1 MSLTR
6 SNYKLVASSLRK
18 TITLA
23 RQTSAN
29 SLLYFQQH
37 QVRHNSTIET
47 DNLSVRLGTTVSN
60 RYSGTR
66 DINKHRHTNN
76 EFSGT
81 AGEVEEVDQSKCS
94 SCGIELQLEDPDR
107 DGYYKPR
114 NENTRVS
121 TDDTTK
127 KSSSLSEM
135 EKLLLK
141 ENGFSLDSI
150 DNEHIIIASSKK
162 VLKDSKNI
170 DDRLKCERCVKALYH
185 NDDSKGFNNVLFKD
199 IMEKIPK
206 NANIVYVVSA
216 LDFPLSLNRDIIKHF
231 NSKKIFYVITKIDA
245 FFDDK
250 QSINRTGLRFF
261 QDSLEKLVDCDPSKV
276 FLASGK
282 LGWNTES
289 LLSSINNSKLYFV
302 GSVNSGKSTIIKTLI
317 YRDDKNLKST
327 DNYGPGISHLPNFTR
342 DFIKFRLPNSKRMLI
357 DTPGF
362 INNNENDESFKYI
375 LPDLKNQFCKILN
388 YTSSNIKSRQTKRLD
403 INSKQIFDGDKV
415 FSLGGLFYLK
425 PPKDAI
431 FQIFKNLEGKEFV
444 CKSIERAK
452 ELNYNRNEALNYRF
466 SVKKEIFDDMVRYV
480 IPPFYGNI
488 DIVFKNLGYIT
499 IKPIGKRNPN
509 EFYQIYVP
517 KGISVLIRENIF
529 SFIYKTKSFRDETGN
544 KLLKENVVKR
554 GTTRLRKVPK
564 NKLIFS
570 KLLEVPYDISNKDAF
585 NLMKPESLYDV
596 DDNSFTNQ
604 EEFPNLLWRDPDLN

>member
-6 SNYKLVASSLRK
+6 QNCKLVTSSLRK
-18 TITLA
+18 GIPVT
-23 RQTSAN
+23 RYTSA
-29 SLLYFQQH
+29 SRVLYCQQH
-37 QVRHNSTIET
+37 QIRHNSTIGA
-47 DNLSVRLGTTVSN
+47 DNLSVRLGRAVRHRGS
-60 RYSGTR
+60 STR
-66 DINKHRHTNN
+66 DITKHRHKDN
-76 EFSGT
+76 EAAKT
-81 AGEVEEVDQSKCS
+81 ANEVEEIDQSKCS
-94 SCGIELQLEDPDR
+94 SCGIELQVEDPEK

-114 NENTRVS
+114 KENTRVS
-121 TDDTTK
+121 TNDSTD
-127 KSSSLSEM
+127 KSGSLSEM

-141 ENGFSLDSI
+141 ENGFHLDSM
-150 DNEHIIIASSKK
+150 DNENIIIASSKK
-162 VLKDSKNI
+162 VLKDSKNQ
-170 DDRLKCERCVKALYH
+170 DDRLKCERCIKALYH
-185 NDDSKGFNNVLFKD
+185 NDDSKGFNNVLFKE

-206 NANIVYVVSA
+206 NANIVYVISA
-216 LDFPLSLNRDIIKHF
+216 LDFPLSLNRDIIKYF

-342 DFIKFRLPNSKRMLI
+342 DFIKFKLPNSKHVLI

-375 LPDLKNQFCKILN
+375 LPDFKNQFCKILN

-425 PPKDAI
+425 PPRDAI

-466 SVKKEIFDDMVRYV
+466 SVKEEIFDDMVRYV

-488 DIVFKNLGYIT
+488 DIRKYFQ
-499 IKPIGKRNPN
+499 
-509 EFYQIYVP
+509 FY
-517 KGISVLIRENIF
+517 L
-529 SFIYKTKSFRDETGN
+529 
-544 KLLKENVVKR
+544 
-554 GTTRLRKVPK
+554 
-564 NKLIFS
+564 
-570 KLLEVPYDISNKDAF
+570 
-585 NLMKPESLYDV
+585 
-596 DDNSFTNQ
+596 
-604 EEFPNLLWRDPDLN
+604 